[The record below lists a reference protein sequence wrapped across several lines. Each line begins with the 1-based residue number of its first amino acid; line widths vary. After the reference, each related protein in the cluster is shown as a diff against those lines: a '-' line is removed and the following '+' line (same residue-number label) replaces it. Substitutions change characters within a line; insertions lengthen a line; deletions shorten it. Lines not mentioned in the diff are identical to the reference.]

1 MADHDTWKALH
12 RLTNLT
18 TKLLLNGPF
27 DGINVSEDLTK
38 IPEDE
43 FIEQLKAAEKDY
55 SEKKRKYDFFVNFR
69 ILEQSGVN
77 LGDTLNDMMRAQI
90 IYQKYSREMWRRMDE
105 AYKLAPEARG
115 GLPDHVLRL
124 DELRE
129 RLARLTLDF

>member
-27 DGINVSEDLTK
+27 EGLDVSEDLTK
-38 IPEDE
+38 IPQDE
-43 FIEQLKAAEKDY
+43 FIQQLANAERDY
-55 SEKKRKYDFFVNFR
+55 SEKKRKYEFFVNFR
-69 ILEQSGVN
+69 ILEQSGVS
-77 LGDTLNDMMRAQI
+77 LGDTLNDMTKAQI

-105 AYKLAPEARG
+105 IYKLSPEARG
-115 GLPDHVLRL
+115 GLPDHVLGL

-129 RLARLTLDF
+129 RLARLTLNF